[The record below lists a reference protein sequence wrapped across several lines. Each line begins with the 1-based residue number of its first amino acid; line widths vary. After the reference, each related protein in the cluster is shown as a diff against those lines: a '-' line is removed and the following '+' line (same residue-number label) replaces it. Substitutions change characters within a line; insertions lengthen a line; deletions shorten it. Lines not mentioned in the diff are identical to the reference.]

1 MRYLKTYKIFEN
13 LNPEKILWDIS
24 LDLSD
29 EGLYVSFPEDRKFG
43 DKFYLSIEDID
54 KVFCRNYPE
63 DDMDWLWGKPIIIEF
78 IDRLKDFDL
87 IQDRDYKVYG
97 GGLSVNLV
105 FDDKNVVQL

>member
-43 DKFYLSIEDID
+43 DKFYLCKQ
-54 KVFCRNYPE
+54 KVIVC
-63 DDMDWLWGKPIIIEF
+63 
-78 IDRLKDFDL
+78 
-87 IQDRDYKVYG
+87 
-97 GGLSVNLV
+97 
-105 FDDKNVVQL
+105 